1 MEKAAGAGARVIK
14 AVASMQLPGGAA
26 TWRSTLTVNMNP
38 SDCTGEWAALVGG
51 HATPGMSDIQYKVP
65 LNTNTNTN
73 ININTNTPRSTLCA
87 YLNSEREIPGPTS
100 GDQQRRKQA
109 APRAD

>member
-1 MEKAAGAGARVIK
+1 M
-14 AVASMQLPGGAA
+14 
-26 TWRSTLTVNMNP
+26 WRSTLTVNMDR

-51 HATPGMSDIQYKVP
+51 HATPGMSDIQCKVS
-65 LNTNTNTN
+65 LNTNTN
-73 ININTNTPRSTLCA
+73 INTNINTNTNAPRSTLCA